1 MGASSSASCQHGQ
14 NFTAMAW
21 GLSNCYERRIEID
34 RCEQPIDQRQAIR
47 TTVPACSLPLFWSP
61 MLFKQLESVVLF
73 VPDIDIAASWYADLF
88 QTEVQREN
96 AQYAF
101 IQAPGCLLGFH
112 PLDSKCPGG
121 PGGPGGTTIYWEV
134 ANLPATIRELEL
146 KGAVLYRG
154 PITTSF
160 GAKAAILLDP
170 FGCTLGLNQSTPQS
184 LNALARTV

>member
-1 MGASSSASCQHGQ
+1 MDKISQPWLGGYLTATNGAWRSIGARNPSASGKQSGLQCQL
-14 NFTAMAW
+14 A
-21 GLSNCYERRIEID
+21 
-34 RCEQPIDQRQAIR
+34 RCH
-47 TTVPACSLPLFWSP
+47 CFWSP

-112 PLDSKCPGG
+112 PLDSKC

>member
-1 MGASSSASCQHGQ
+1 
-14 NFTAMAW
+14 
-21 GLSNCYERRIEID
+21 
-34 RCEQPIDQRQAIR
+34 
-47 TTVPACSLPLFWSP
+47 

-121 PGGPGGTTIYWEV
+121 PGGTTIYWEV

-160 GAKAAILLDP
+160 
-170 FGCTLGLNQSTPQS
+170 
-184 LNALARTV
+184 